1 MQEENAHVT
10 EYEKLLA
17 GAKIDWKGKLLNLSM
32 MTPYLNHE
40 DREIRKKAAAKVNA
54 FYEGIAD
61 QLDELYDKLVK
72 NRTAQAKKLGFE
84 TYTDLGY
91 CRMNRNSY
99 GSKEELLILHLL
111 IGKCGHF
118 LVIIRFLYYKGFSG
132 SRYASGTD
140 GGPQTLL

>member
-1 MQEENAHVT
+1 
-10 EYEKLLA
+10 
-17 GAKIDWKGKLLNLSM
+17 M

-99 GSKEELLILHLL
+99 GRKEVEQFRDQIKRTGCPLTE
-111 IGKCGHF
+111 KM
-118 LVIIRFLYYKGFSG
+118 
-132 SRYASGTD
+132 
-140 GGPQTLL
+140 